1 MNHMV
6 IANIIVGLALLVLGK
21 RLFWLFVGA
30 IGFIAASDAAAAYFS
45 ALPHW
50 QILTISI
57 AAGLLGVLLA
67 IFFQKLA
74 IVLVGFYAGGYLAV
88 SLFTTFHIA
97 LSGNL
102 PLAPFVVGGIL
113 GPSCCISFLTGPSLC
128 CPLLPA
134 PLSSPKRSNPWESR
148 RLSL

>member
-6 IANIIVGLALLVLGK
+6 IANIIVGVALLVLGR

-45 ALPHW
+45 ALPQW
-50 QILTISI
+50 QILAISLG
-57 AAGLLGVLLA
+57 AGLLGILLA

-88 SLFTTFHIA
+88 SLFDHISYDA
-97 LSGNL
+97 LRQ
-102 PLAPFVVGGIL
+102 
-113 GPSCCISFLTGPSLC
+113 
-128 CPLLPA
+128 
-134 PLSSPKRSNPWESR
+134 SSPGPFCCGRYSGGRPAVSPF
-148 RLSL
+148 